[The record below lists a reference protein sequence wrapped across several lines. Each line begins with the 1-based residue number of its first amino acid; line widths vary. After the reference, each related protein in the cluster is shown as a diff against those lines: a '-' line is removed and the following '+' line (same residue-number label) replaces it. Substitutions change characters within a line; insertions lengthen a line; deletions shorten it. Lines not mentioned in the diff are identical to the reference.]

1 MYSGEYKVNTTCTRT
16 PVVARVLRW
25 WHVYSGGMC
34 PIPIDYHDLRCWHN
48 ITMGRLKQKRPSGHS
63 FVEFVETESR
73 RGPVMRERVI
83 PSSPL
88 KRRASTSP
96 SKTRYPTPNTG
107 DYPSTQDDDPQNP
120 KRIRVGQKVS
130 TLYQPQNHVNTQH
143 LEPK

>member
-25 WHVYSGGMC
+25 
-34 PIPIDYHDLRCWHN
+34 
-48 ITMGRLKQKRPSGHS
+48 
-63 FVEFVETESR
+63 ETESR